1 MYCFLR
7 LIRAKFLCT
16 ESYLRVVLY
25 GMFFTVYSLRIVP
38 SYLLLPTGLLESSD
52 ARFKE
57 ELALLMPMDLWQ
69 VSA

>member
-1 MYCFLR
+1 
-7 LIRAKFLCT
+7 
-16 ESYLRVVLY
+16 
-25 GMFFTVYSLRIVP
+25 MFFTVYSLRIVP

>member
-1 MYCFLR
+1 ML
-7 LIRAKFLCT
+7 
-16 ESYLRVVLY
+16 
-25 GMFFTVYSLRIVP
+25 FTVYPLRIVP

>member
-1 MYCFLR
+1 MYYFLR

-16 ESYLRVVLY
+16 GCLRVVLY
-25 GMFFTVYSLRIVP
+25 GMLFTVYPLRIVP